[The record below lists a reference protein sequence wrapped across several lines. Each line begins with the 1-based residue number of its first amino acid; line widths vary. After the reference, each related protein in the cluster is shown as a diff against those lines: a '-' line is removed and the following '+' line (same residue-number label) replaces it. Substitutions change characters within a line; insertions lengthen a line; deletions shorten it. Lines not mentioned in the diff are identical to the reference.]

1 MAAGMALWTTGTSQ
15 DEESMTAK
23 VMIIFRYVAIFLLV
37 FIHIDVVAGE
47 EMMRQSELREQISAL
62 GKATDIILMLVPKNM
77 NFYKDVS
84 EETLPRVSC
93 VYEIHGSD
101 ATNAKIISLLSGAIR
116 FDNVIMLDDK
126 RAGKVKYL
134 RVGIIFKKGD
144 DAVGEFYFSE
154 LVENGEVSGKF
165 NRQRVRLRA
174 NVLNSIYALPSE
186 TDATLIMNNYQ
197 LPGNYG
203 SPCVKYLER

>member
-1 MAAGMALWTTGTSQ
+1 MAAGVATWTAGAIINTQ
-15 DEESMTAK
+15 AQAPAPDNVLMTK
-23 VMIIFRYVAIFLLV
+23 
-37 FIHIDVVAGE
+37 
-47 EMMRQSELREQISAL
+47 QSELREQISTL
-62 GKATDIILMLVPKNM
+62 GKATDIIFMLVPPKM
-77 NFYKDVS
+77 NFYKDVV

-101 ATNAKIISLLSGAIR
+101 ATNAKVISLLFGAIR
-116 FDNVIMLDDK
+116 LDNVIVLEDR

-134 RVGIIFKKGD
+134 RVGIIFKKGAD
-144 DAVGEFYFSE
+144 VVGEFYFSA

-165 NRQRVRLRA
+165 NRQRVKLRA

-197 LPGNYG
+197 LPKNYK
-203 SPCVKYLER
+203 SPCLEYLQH